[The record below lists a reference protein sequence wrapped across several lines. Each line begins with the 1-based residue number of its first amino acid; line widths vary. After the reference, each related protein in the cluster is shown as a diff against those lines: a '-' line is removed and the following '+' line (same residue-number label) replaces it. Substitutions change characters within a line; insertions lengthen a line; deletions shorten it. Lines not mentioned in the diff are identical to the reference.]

1 MRKVSEM
8 NRSKMPASKQ
18 TRGGLG
24 TSRKHRGESGKLPV
38 QSSGRGSEDQSD
50 EELVTAFQ
58 EGNEQ
63 AFVTVVN
70 RYKHRLTRLAWS
82 VVHNEDDAMDVV
94 QEAFIKVYKKLH
106 AFRGSS
112 KLYTW
117 LYRIVMNHSI
127 DYVRRRPSA
136 VIMPSDDLPHELAD
150 TDKSTRPDEHAL
162 NVELRERIFQ
172 AVDKLPEKQKKTILL
187 REVEDLSY
195 NEIAEIM
202 NCSVG
207 TIMSRLYYGRERL
220 RALLEPYLRDG
231 S

>member
-1 MRKVSEM
+1 M
-8 NRSKMPASKQ
+8 NRFKMSASNNAKGQLDSRPA
-18 TRGGLG
+18 G
-24 TSRKHRGESGKLPV
+24 TKRKEEVAVLYADSLLT
-38 QSSGRGSEDQSD
+38 ETTD
-50 EELVTAFQ
+50 EQLVYAFKNGD
-58 EGNEQ
+58 EK
-63 AFVTVVN
+63 AFTTIIY

-82 VVHNEDDAMDVV
+82 VVHNEDDAMDIV
-94 QEAFIKVYKKLH
+94 QESFIKVYRKLH
-106 AFRGSS
+106 SFQGTS

-136 VIMPSDDLPHELAD
+136 VFVPVDEMLREPASKDV
-150 TDKSTRPDEHAL
+150 SMRPDL
-162 NVELRERIFQ
+162 NLLNKELNKKIFE
-172 AVDKLPEKQKKTILL
+172 AVDKLPEKQKKTVLL

-207 TIMSRLYYGRERL
+207 TVMSRLYYAREKL
-220 RALLEPYLRDG
+220 RDILEPYVNPK